1 MPKYT
6 LKKPDF
12 PIPYN
17 QTDEFKE
24 SIKKAMNNYAYN
36 PSTKK
41 FSANTKMQSPLI
53 RYSLDDINRWLQNPV
68 QYEDQLRKLSNYLYD
83 THPTYK
89 LIVRYMALLPQYSW
103 MLTID
108 TSSGNKDK
116 IKKNY
121 MKILT
126 QIDKMNLR
134 YEMIKASLIAYKNDY
149 FFGYEIETKDDYFI
163 LPLDNKQC
171 KPSSIEGGIYN
182 FSFNFSY
189 FDSNKDELNN
199 YPPEF
204 KRKYQQYKDT
214 NENWIEID
222 SSKSVCFKV
231 NIDSN
236 YPLPIFSSMFP
247 SIYDLEEYKKMKKD
261 RAKNENY
268 LLLHQLIPMDEKNP
282 DLNKFLIDLDLA
294 AYFHQQ
300 ASENLPDGIEV
311 VTSPMELTA
320 VKTEKSKSD
329 NDYVLEAMRE
339 VYNDGGI
346 SQFLFNSDKNTSTG
360 LSKSINTDEELAF
373 SLLRQMETWMNRKLK
388 QLFST
393 VKCKF
398 SFLDVTIF
406 NRKEVMESLLKQAQY
421 GLPVKLEIMSVGLNM
436 SPLDVMNKISIENDI
451 LGLQDLLIPL
461 VSSHTQSGDDIEKG
475 RPTKSEDELGESG
488 QQTRDNDSNAKRTDY
503 K

>member
-1 MPKYT
+1 MTKYV
-6 LKKPDF
+6 LKKDSSPLS
-12 PIPYN
+12 YN
-17 QTDEFKE
+17 QTEEFK
-24 SIKKAMNNYAYN
+24 KAYN
-36 PSTKK
+36 TSKK
-41 FSANTKMQSPLI
+41 KIDADKIKSPLI
-53 RYSLDDINRWLQNPV
+53 RYNLDDINRWLQNPV
-68 QYEDQLRKLSNYLYD
+68 QFEDKLRKLSNFLYD
-83 THPTYK
+83 THPTYR

-103 MLTID
+103 TLTVD
-108 TSSGNKDK
+108 TSSGNKK
-116 IKKNY
+116 NIKEDYIKV
-121 MKILT
+121 LT

-134 YEMIKASLIAYKNDY
+134 YEMIKASLIGYKNDY
-149 FFGYEIETKDDYFI
+149 FYGYEIETKDDYFI
-163 LPLDNKQC
+163 LPLDNTYC
-171 KPSSIEGGIYN
+171 RPSSIEGGIYN
-182 FSFNFSY
+182 YSFNFTY
-189 FDSNKDELNN
+189 FDANKEELDN

-214 NENWIEID
+214 KENWIEID
-222 SSKSVCFKV
+222 SDKSVCFKV
-231 NIDSN
+231 NIESD
-236 YPLPIFSSMFP
+236 YALPIFSAMFP
-247 SIYDLEEYKKMKKD
+247 SIYDLEEYKELKKT

-268 LLLHQLIPMDEKNP
+268 LLLHQLIPIDDHSP

-294 AYFHQQ
+294 AYFHEA

-311 VTSPMELTA
+311 VTSPMQLTA
-320 VKTEKSKSD
+320 VKTEKSKND

-373 SLLRQMETWMNRKLK
+373 SLLRQMETWVNRKLK
-388 QLFST
+388 LMFPSI
-393 VKCKF
+393 KSKF

-406 NRKEVMESLLKQAQY
+406 NRNDVMESLLKQAQY

-461 VSSHTQSGDDIEKG
+461 VSSHTQSGDGTTQNG
-475 RPTKSEDELGESG
+475 RPTKSEDKLGESG
-488 QQTRDNDSNAKRTDY
+488 QQTRDNDSNAKRSDY